1 MDYDCDKEVPSR
13 SKRCVR
19 CVVDKKKC
27 SLGAMAPSGLEDEAV
42 DEEFAELPPSSPKS
56 SGFLANIKNPFKRK
70 TADRSPES
78 AVPSESLRPVIHIP
92 IGPPRKKS
100 STSSF
105 GSQSIGEGSSV
116 IDNRSIQSFY
126 DSTSFVGGPARQ
138 GPYPAMSMGPP
149 PSRSPSMMSTS
160 TRYNPDD
167 PEHRIQRLE
176 NMLRSSHD
184 DLLLARD
191 TIQFKDEQIR
201 NLRFR
206 QDQEREEYQRQISEM
221 RRGQRPPPGGDGRRG
236 N

>member
-1 MDYDCDKEVPSR
+1 
-13 SKRCVR
+13 
-19 CVVDKKKC
+19 
-27 SLGAMAPSGLEDEAV
+27 
-42 DEEFAELPPSSPKS
+42 
-56 SGFLANIKNPFKRK
+56 
-70 TADRSPES
+70 
-78 AVPSESLRPVIHIP
+78 
-92 IGPPRKKS
+92 
-100 STSSF
+100 
-105 GSQSIGEGSSV
+105 
-116 IDNRSIQSFY
+116 
-126 DSTSFVGGPARQ
+126 
-138 GPYPAMSMGPP
+138 
-149 PSRSPSMMSTS
+149 MMSTS